1 MAGLPGTGLGGIFYI
16 LLVVWAIIRQSV
28 QPGRYADWRQVLP
41 LGAMAAAIILVL
53 WCEVWAIGSFVGRM
67 PKLDDLMSAPTS
79 GVLGTVLALTPVLS
93 LAMLLCALHIA
104 RLLVPREAVSP
115 R

>member
-1 MAGLPGTGLGGIFYI
+1 
-16 LLVVWAIIRQSV
+16 
-28 QPGRYADWRQVLP
+28 VLP

-53 WCEVWAIGSFVGRM
+53 WCEVWAIGSFVSRM

-93 LAMLLCALHIA
+93 LAMLVCALHIA
-104 RLLVPREAVSP
+104 RVLVPREGA
-115 R
+115 